1 MTPLLLLALSLPLQA
16 DPGPWE
22 VLPTGTAARLRGLS
36 VVDDRVVWASG
47 SDATVLRT
55 LDGGDTWDRLRVPD
69 SDGLDFR
76 DLHAFG
82 PDRAVLMACGPG
94 AKSRLY
100 LTTDAGK
107 TWALTYKGADES
119 IFLDALSF
127 SDPLH
132 GLALGDPVGGK
143 FLILSTADGG
153 ATWREADLPEIP
165 PALEGEA
172 AFAASGTCLASS
184 HLGRSWIVTGGAASA
199 RALLLPAGPA
209 VDLPIPAGKA
219 SAGAFSVTAIN
230 PDLLVAVGGDYLEPD
245 RPAPAAWS
253 ADAGKTWH
261 ASAPG
266 PRGYRSGVA
275 SAPEGSA
282 LIAVGPSGTDLS
294 RDGGKT
300 WTPLGSLGFDSVSFA
315 SPTTAFASGESGR
328 IARLQLMSRP

>member
-1 MTPLLLLALSLPLQA
+1 MTSLLLLALSLPLQA

-22 VLPTGTAARLRGLS
+22 ILPTGTTARLRGLS

-55 LDGGDTWDRLRVPD
+55 LDGGATWERLLVPD

-82 PDRAVLMACGPG
+82 PDQAVLMACGPG

-100 LTTDAGK
+100 LTADAGQ
-107 TWALTYKGADES
+107 TWTLTYKGADES

-127 SDPLH
+127 SDPLR
-132 GLALGDPVGGK
+132 GLALGDPVGGS
-143 FLILSTADGG
+143 FLVLSTADGG

-165 PALEGEA
+165 PALAGEA

-184 HLGRSWIVTGGAASA
+184 PSGRSWIVTGGATSS
-199 RALLLPAGPA
+199 RVLLLPAGPA
-209 VDLPIPAGKA
+209 VALPIPAGKA
-219 SAGAFSVTAIN
+219 SAGAFSLAAIT

-253 ADAGKTWH
+253 TDAGQTWH
-261 ASAPG
+261 ASSSG

-275 SAPEGSA
+275 SAPDGSA

-315 SPTTAFASGESGR
+315 SRSAAFASGEDGR
-328 IARLQLMSRP
+328 VARFQLMSRP